1 MSIPFDRLRRVLI
14 PRSRPS
20 DRLEI
25 PAAVGASDAEL
36 ARLESGR
43 RAAED
48 TRQQG
53 LALVYGGRRNG

>member
-1 MSIPFDRLRRVLI
+1 MNMPFGRLRRVLI

-36 ARLESGR
+36 ARLGSGR
-43 RAAED
+43 HTTED
-48 TRQQG
+48 ARQQG
-53 LALVYGGRRNG
+53 LALVYDGRRDG